1 MESGDEPDRILG
13 LTTFS
18 LYHTAEGEK
27 HMDNTHYS
35 TNWSM
40 FVEDIIYVRSLVV
53 KKKASVAYF
62 CITTLF
68 SGSEHSLD

>member
-18 LYHTAEGEK
+18 LCHMAEEEK
-27 HMDNTHYS
+27 HMDNMHYS

-40 FVEDIIYVRSLVV
+40 FVRDIIYGRSMVV
-53 KKKASVAYF
+53 NKEASVNHF
-62 CITTLF
+62 CITVLF